1 MRRDELRRISGTIVP
16 AQYSSETLRN
26 IMDKITS
33 EMLCL
38 HELGV
43 REESHEEETTN
54 ALLQSFPKHMK
65 TRCWRQ
71 SWEEN
76 QIPKLKDVLTN
87 IGREIRIL
95 EAEEIARLANPRK
108 EEMRE
113 QRKRGL

>member
-1 MRRDELRRISGTIVP
+1 MRTDELRRISGTIVP

-54 ALLQSFPKHMK
+54 ALLQFPKHMK

>member
-1 MRRDELRRISGTIVP
+1 
-16 AQYSSETLRN
+16 
-26 IMDKITS
+26 
-33 EMLCL
+33 
-38 HELGV
+38 
-43 REESHEEETTN
+43 
-54 ALLQSFPKHMK
+54 MK

-113 QRKRGL
+113 QRKRAKRKRGL